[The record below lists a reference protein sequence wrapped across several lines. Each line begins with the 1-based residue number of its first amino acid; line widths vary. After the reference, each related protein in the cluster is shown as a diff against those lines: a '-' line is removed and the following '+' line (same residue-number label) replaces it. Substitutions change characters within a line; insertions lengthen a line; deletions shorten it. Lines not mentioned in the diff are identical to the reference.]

1 MSQTK
6 EINTVQFNL
15 TYDEIFKGSFSDSST
30 ATKLINIVLNEDIDE
45 NDVSITSSE
54 LLGESIEIKSSFFD
68 VRIKVANE
76 YDIDLEMQKYK
87 PTSYSLTNRLIFYL
101 SKMISSSVKEGENYT
116 SKACVSIVFMDFSI
130 EDYNK
135 CINEI
140 ELLVNKEQV
149 VSKHKIIL
157 IDLTKKDKCDNLKLS
172 KWLNLM
178 TSNDVLSFKG
188 EDEIMDK
195 VIKKVID
202 LNANDKLLAQ
212 MMSREKFI
220 RDQQA
225 EEYHKK
231 QLDEKIEKGQ
241 KELEEGQRKL
251 QERQRELEEGQKEL
265 QEGQKELQAGQKE
278 LQAGQK
284 ELEAEKAKLESTLKE
299 SKLEIA
305 KKMKDMGLDI
315 EVISK
320 TTSLSEEEISK
331 L

>member
-30 ATKLINIVLNEDIDE
+30 ATKLINIVLNENIDE
-45 NDVSITSSE
+45 KEVSITSSE

-130 EDYNK
+130 EDYDK

-220 RDQQA
+220 RDQQS
-225 EEYHKK
+225 EEYHRDK
-231 QLDEKIEKGQ
+231 QLQEIAEGEKRLADGEKRLADGEKRLAEEKRHIEKMKKTIEEKG
-241 KELEEGQRKL
+241 KE
-251 QERQRELEEGQKEL
+251 
-265 QEGQKELQAGQKE
+265 
-278 LQAGQK
+278 
-284 ELEAEKAKLESTLKE
+284 E
-299 SKLEIA
+299 SKLEMA
-305 KKMKDMGLDI
+305 KKMKTMGI
-315 EVISK
+315 ESKVISEV
-320 TTSLSEEEISK
+320 TSLSEEEISK

>member
-30 ATKLINIVLNEDIDE
+30 ATKLINIVLNENIDE
-45 NDVSITSSE
+45 KEVSITSSE

-130 EDYNK
+130 EDYDK

-202 LNANDKLLAQ
+202 LNAND
-212 MMSREKFI
+212 
-220 RDQQA
+220 
-225 EEYHKK
+225 
-231 QLDEKIEKGQ
+231 
-241 KELEEGQRKL
+241 
-251 QERQRELEEGQKEL
+251 
-265 QEGQKELQAGQKE
+265 
-278 LQAGQK
+278 
-284 ELEAEKAKLESTLKE
+284 
-299 SKLEIA
+299 
-305 KKMKDMGLDI
+305 
-315 EVISK
+315 
-320 TTSLSEEEISK
+320 
-331 L
+331 

>member
-6 EINTVQFNL
+6 ELNTVQFNL

-30 ATKLINIVLNEDIDE
+30 ATKLINIVLNENINE

-101 SKMISSSVKEGENYT
+101 SKMISSSVKEGEDYT

-130 EDYNK
+130 EDYDK

-140 ELLVNKEQV
+140 ELLVNKELV

-157 IDLTKKDKCDNLKLS
+157 IDLTKKDKCDNLELS

-220 RDQQA
+220 RDQQ
-225 EEYHKK
+225 
-231 QLDEKIEKGQ
+231 
-241 KELEEGQRKL
+241 LEERHRK
-251 QERQRELEEGQKEL
+251 QQLEEIEFKKKEVAS
-265 QEGQKELQAGQKE
+265 KEKE
-278 LQAGQK
+278 VASK
-284 ELEAEKAKLESTLKE
+284 EKEVASKEKEVASKEKKLKEAEARLESTLKE

-305 KKMKDMGLDI
+305 RNMKSLGLDI

-320 TTSLSEEEISK
+320 TTSLSVEEISK